1 MDRIHI
7 QKKLRN
13 KQKGPP
19 SQNLGTLN
27 IQEDAIYPKDEREL
41 LSYIFIAYGQ
51 GNYTLQIEDDE
62 GMFRT
67 AWKGALAKKKTKRG
81 PRILF
86 KALDQNSLEYHLDIE
101 ELTVPGQRKSK
112 VLGNPKKNLPS
123 AYKKQALKE
132 RKKLKNKS

>member
-1 MDRIHI
+1 MDEIHI

-13 KQKGPP
+13 KQRGPP

-27 IQEDAIYPKDEREL
+27 IQEDAVFPKDEREL
-41 LSYIFIAYGQ
+41 LSYIFVAYGR
-51 GNYTLQIEDDE
+51 GKYTLQIEDDE

-67 AWKGALAKKKTKRG
+67 AWKGALAKKKTEKG
-81 PRILF
+81 SRILF

-112 VLGNPKKNLPS
+112 VLGNLKKNLPS
-123 AYKKQALKE
+123 AYRRKALKE
-132 RKKLKNKS
+132 RKKLKNES